1 MLAAAAEMAIA
12 TKHMGMTFITI
23 EQTCSPIRRHHSQ
36 RETLI
41 GLGLNRIGRVSQVP
55 DTAASR
61 GMIAKVGHLVRIVHE
76 PGRQKFISE
85 DDLNTFEGYLRYQA
99 VDAATMTPAELEIWQ
114 GLFNKAMASKSTRPK
129 VGLMK
134 LGPIP
139 SGEHRYAVAFRD
151 GSSLWLTLWIK
162 RSKKGEFFVMMPRG
176 NKAWDPHNS
185 YHLDGAKHM
194 KSHGRKVMT
203 AMKGQPLNGVFRGT
217 EHLGAFAGHGPK
229 SVGAVCDPNAF
240 SGVMEVPPGVL
251 GPRDGSVV
259 VDLVEPNCEPISW
272 PNVVQQETFRDAV
285 PWVVIRIASG

>member
-1 MLAAAAEMAIA
+1 MS
-12 TKHMGMTFITI
+12 MTFITI
-23 EQTCSPIRRHHSQ
+23 EQTGSPIRRHHRQ

-55 DTAASR
+55 NTADTR
-61 GMIAKVGHLVRIVHE
+61 GMIAKVKHLVRIVHE
-76 PGRQKFISE
+76 PRSPEFISE
-85 DDLNTFEGYLRYQA
+85 DDLNAFDGFLRYQA
-99 VDAATMTPAELEIWQ
+99 VDAAAITPAELKMWQ
-114 GLFNKAMASKSTRPK
+114 DLFKEAMASKSTSPK

-139 SGEHRYAVAFRD
+139 SGEYRYAVAFRE
-151 GSSLWLTLWIK
+151 GSSLWLTLWIR

-185 YHLDGAKHM
+185 YHLDGTKHM

-203 AMKGQPLNGVFRGT
+203 AMRGQPLKGVFRGT

-251 GPRDGSVV
+251 GPRDGMVV
-259 VDLVEPNCEPISW
+259 VDLVEPHCEPISW
-272 PNVVQQETFRDAV
+272 PNIVQQETFRDSV
-285 PWVVIRIASG
+285 PWVVIRIST